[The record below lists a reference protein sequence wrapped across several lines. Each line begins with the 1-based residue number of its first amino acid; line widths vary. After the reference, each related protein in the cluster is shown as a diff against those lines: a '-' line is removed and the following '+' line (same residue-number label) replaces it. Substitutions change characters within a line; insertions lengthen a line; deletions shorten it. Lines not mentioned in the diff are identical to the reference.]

1 MSNELE
7 ILKERLEI
15 LEKEN
20 IELKNQLQPFLT
32 EVNKRKEFLE
42 RRGKLDEKINE
53 MLYKF
58 HNKNR

>member
-42 RRGKLDEKINE
+42 RRDKLDEKINE

-58 HNKNR
+58 HNKN

>member
-42 RRGKLDEKINE
+42 KRDKLDEKINE

-58 HNKNR
+58 HNKN

>member
-42 RRGKLDEKINE
+42 RRDKLDKKINE

-58 HNKNR
+58 HNKN

>member
-1 MSNELE
+1 MSNELK

-20 IELKNQLQPFLT
+20 IELKNQLQPFLN

-42 RRGKLDEKINE
+42 RRDKLDEKINE

-58 HNKNR
+58 HNKN

>member
-20 IELKNQLQPFLT
+20 IELKNQLQPFLN

-42 RRGKLDEKINE
+42 RRDKLDEKINE

-58 HNKNR
+58 HNKN